1 MAKKN
6 MKQRWNDMTPGK
18 RVVVMVLTSV
28 QVSLAVTA
36 WTDLAKRPANQVD
49 GKKGMWAAIIAVNFI
64 GPVAYFLKGR
74 QAS

>member
-1 MAKKN
+1 MAKMN
-6 MKQRWNDMTPGK
+6 PKQRWNDMTPGK
-18 RVVVMVLTSV
+18 RVGAMVLTSV

-36 WTDLAKRPANQVD
+36 WTDLATRPANQVN

-74 QAS
+74 QTS